1 MSINGVTQGEMGLK
15 SAEEAKMFEAV
26 QFIELRDEPE
36 PRETVLGQFEAELD
50 AVESAREAKKQFFTT
65 GSDNYAWWIVR
76 KKGARLANFIA
87 DSKSDKEFVLDLS
100 SGELV
105 EVPT

>member
-1 MSINGVTQGEMGLK
+1 
-15 SAEEAKMFEAV
+15 MFEAV
-26 QFIELRDEPE
+26 QFIERRGMQEPDES
-36 PRETVLGQFEAELD
+36 VLGEYAEETD
-50 AVESAREAKKQFFTT
+50 AIESARTSRAGFMEK
-65 GSDNYAWWIVR
+65 GSDDYAWWIVR

-105 EVPT
+105 EVTV

>member
-1 MSINGVTQGEMGLK
+1 
-15 SAEEAKMFEAV
+15 MFEAV
-26 QFIELRDEPE
+26 QFIERRGMQEPDES
-36 PRETVLGQFEAELD
+36 VLGEYAEEVD
-50 AVESAREAKKQFFTT
+50 AIESARTSRTGFMEN
-65 GSDNYAWWIVR
+65 GSDDYAWWIVR

-105 EVPT
+105 EVTI

>member
-1 MSINGVTQGEMGLK
+1 
-15 SAEEAKMFEAV
+15 MFEAV
-26 QFIELRDEPE
+26 QFIERREDPT
-36 PRETVLGQFEAELD
+36 PTETVLGEFSEELK
-50 AVESAREAKKQFFTT
+50 AVEASRGARTAFFET
-65 GSDNYAWWIVR
+65 GSDDYAWWIVR